1 MRFPVP
7 GDVLRHAREKTDV
20 KQSALAKTLDT
31 NASFVSRLEK
41 GGPVEPAFAER
52 YLRAVGGSI
61 ADEILEYYGR
71 KWAHS
76 EPPSFLHPDREHLWR
91 VEQALQHLAAFEQSP
106 QNHPIL
112 ADTIST
118 MRDDLSSVMRYLERL
133 DHVIAWV
140 GDIGVGKTTALAHA
154 ARLLTLDG
162 KGMMRSVFPVGSGR
176 ITVCETVIKTAPAFG
191 VAVEA
196 LDEDS
201 IRSLVNDL
209 IHSVAKG
216 KVTVPAEVT
225 RVLRNMSGY
234 RSSRVEV
241 NDDFE
246 TKDPIAEA
254 LTSGEEP
261 AILAD
266 KMIAAMNLP
275 SRRETSLALSDEAE
289 DGMQWLARTIS
300 RINSGLDARFS
311 LPRRVTVLIP
321 SSSLREAGDLSLVD
335 TKGVE
340 TITQRPDLRG
350 YIDEPRTLVVLCSK
364 FPDAP
369 NMTVQ
374 RILRENE
381 EAGSDAAE
389 RNRIALLVLPRGDEP
404 MHVLDQGEPPA
415 SAAVGRAIRRDEIHH
430 SLVGAGLPKIKTY
443 FYDAHGDKSETVW
456 FNLRTQIGLMRQVH
470 IDRLDR
476 TAHAV
481 SELIADVD
489 IVKTRGARKG
499 LEESFD
505 RLIERIVDMPP
516 VRRPAHQNLVDQFDD
531 AHQSSVAAAM
541 TRRGNWPNFSIFH
554 ILGVGVRQD
563 ANLRSADHLSRIEH
577 ALEDAEQQYGELADV
592 RAMIGSLRDRLAS
605 WRQEFLQQAQSIGSD
620 AFRGVLREE
629 TKLWSDSVARYGTYV
644 PGYKKSLSEMW
655 KDFFEGS
662 KPDEA
667 RAAIE
672 LRLKDAWESTIV
684 EPLRAATRA
693 ASDLAEEEEVACE

>member
-1 MRFPVP
+1 MKFSVP
-7 GDVLRHAREKTDV
+7 SDVLRRAREMADV
-20 KQSALAKTLDT
+20 KQSVLAKTLDT

-41 GGPVEPAFAER
+41 GGPVDPAFADR
-52 YLRAVGGSI
+52 YLRAVGGAV
-61 ADEILEYYGR
+61 ADEILEYYDRG
-71 KWAHS
+71 WSHFD
-76 EPPSFLHPDREHLWR
+76 PPSYLHPDREHLWH
-91 VEQALQHLAAFEQSP
+91 VELTLQKLAAFEQSP

-112 ADTIST
+112 ADTLST
-118 MRDDLSSVMRYLERL
+118 MRDDLSSVLRYLERL

-154 ARLLTLDG
+154 ARLLAPDG
-162 KGMMRSVFPVGSGR
+162 KGAMRSVFPVGSGR

-201 IRSLVNDL
+201 IRGLINDL
-209 IHSVAKG
+209 IQSVGKS
-216 KVTVPAEVT
+216 KVTVPAEIA
-225 RVLRNMSGY
+225 RVLRNMSGFKST
-234 RSSRVEV
+234 RIEV
-241 NDDFE
+241 GDDFE

-254 LTSGEEP
+254 LAAGEEP

-275 SRRETSLALSDEAE
+275 SRRETSLALSEEAE

-311 LPRRVTVLIP
+311 LPRRVTVLVP

-335 TKGVE
+335 TKGIE

-369 NMTVQ
+369 NATVQ

-381 EAGSDAAE
+381 EAGSDSAE
-389 RNRIALLVLPRGDEP
+389 RNRIAMLVLPRGDEP
-404 MHVLDQGEPPA
+404 LHVLDQGEPPA
-415 SAAVGRAIRRDEIHH
+415 SAAAGRAVRRDEIHQAL
-430 SLVGAGLPKIKTY
+430 SGAGLPAIKTY
-443 FYDAHGDKSETVW
+443 FYDAHGDKPESVW
-456 FNLRTQIGLMRQVH
+456 SSLRGQICLMRQVH
-470 IDRLDR
+470 IDRLER
-476 TAHAV
+476 TAQAV

-505 RLIERIVDMPP
+505 RLIDRVADLPP

-531 AHQSSVAAAM
+531 VHQSSVAASMA
-541 TRRGNWPNFSIFH
+541 RRGNWQNFSVFH

-563 ANLRSADHLSRIEH
+563 ANLRSADHLARIEH

-592 RAMIGSLRDRLAS
+592 RAMIGSLRDRLAI
-605 WRQEFLQQAQSIGSD
+605 WRQEFLQQAQSIGGD
-620 AFRGVLREE
+620 AFRGVLGEE
-629 TKLWSDSVARYGTYV
+629 TQLWSDSVARYGTYV
-644 PGYKKSLSEMW
+644 PGYKRSLAEMW
-655 KDFFEGS
+655 LNFFEGS
-662 KPDEA
+662 KPDDA

-672 LRLKDAWESTIV
+672 ARMKDAWQSTIV

-693 ASDLAEEEEVACE
+693 ASDVAEVEEAA

>member
-1 MRFPVP
+1 MKFPVP
-7 GDVLRHAREKTDV
+7 SDVLRYAREEADV
-20 KQSALAKTLDT
+20 KQSALAKILDT

-52 YLRAVGGSI
+52 YLRAVGGPI

-71 KWAHS
+71 AWVHS
-76 EPPSFLHPDREHLWR
+76 EPPSYLHPDREHLWR
-91 VEQALQHLAAFEQSP
+91 VEQTLQNLAAFEQSP

-118 MRDDLSSVMRYLERL
+118 MRDDLSSVLRYLERL
-133 DHVIAWV
+133 DHVIAWI

-154 ARLLTLDG
+154 ARLLAPDT
-162 KGMMRSVFPVGSGR
+162 KGTMRSVFPIGSGR
-176 ITVCETVIKTAPAFG
+176 VTVCETVIKTAPAFG

-209 IHSVAKG
+209 IQGVANG
-216 KVTVPAEVT
+216 QVTVPAEVM

-234 RSSRVEV
+234 QSSRVEV
-241 NDDFE
+241 NGEFE

-254 LTSGEEP
+254 LGAGEEP

-275 SRRETSLALSDEAE
+275 SRRETSLALSEEAE
-289 DGMQWLARTIS
+289 DGMKWLARTIS
-300 RINSGLDARFS
+300 RINSGLDPRFS
-311 LPRRVTVLIP
+311 LPRRVTVLVP
-321 SSSLREAGDLSLVD
+321 SNSLREAGDLSLVD

-350 YIDEPRTLVVLCSK
+350 YIDDPRTLVILCSK

-381 EAGSDAAE
+381 ESGSDAAE

-404 MHVLDQGEPPA
+404 KHVLDRGEPPA
-415 SAAVGRAIRRDEIHH
+415 SAAEGRAIRRDEIHH
-430 SLVGAGLPKIKTY
+430 ALSGSGLPKIKTY
-443 FYDAHGDKSETVW
+443 FYDAHGDKPEIVW
-456 FNLRTQIGLMRQVH
+456 SNLRAQIGLMRQVH

-476 TAHAV
+476 TAQAV

-489 IVKTRGARKG
+489 IVKTRGARKS
-499 LEESFD
+499 LEEGFD
-505 RLIERIVDMPP
+505 RLIDRIEEMPP

-531 AHQSSVAAAM
+531 VHQSSVAASM

-577 ALEDAEQQYGELADV
+577 ALEDAEQRYGELADV
-592 RAMIGSLRDRLAS
+592 RAMIGSLRDHIAA

-620 AFRGVLREE
+620 AFRGVLGQE
-629 TKLWSDSVARYGTYV
+629 TKLWSDSIARYGTYV
-644 PGYKKSLSEMW
+644 PGYKRSLSEMW
-655 KDFFEGS
+655 KDFFESS

-672 LRLKDAWESTIV
+672 ARLKDAWQSTIV
-684 EPLRAATRA
+684 EPLRDATRA
-693 ASDLAEEEEVACE
+693 ASDLGEEEEVM